1 MSSSK
6 RKRYAMATAIVIRS
20 SGEVSTQDI
29 PTEDGHTLIH
39 EIVGGWFDCVRGEEI
54 VGYVHDEGL
63 LIGLPVNAVASML
76 FQRPLVG
83 DCVVI
88 GSLNESGEYDGE
100 NHDVPV
106 AFTSGRF
113 FDFAKEI
120 AESEVIQAMLA
131 KTISEM
137 DFSPTV
143 TPMTDE
149 QMNTWLNGEGE

>member
-1 MSSSK
+1 
-6 RKRYAMATAIVIRS
+6 MATAIIIKS
-20 SGEVSTQDI
+20 TGEVFTQDI
-29 PTEDGHTLIH
+29 PSENGHTLIH

-88 GSLNESGEYDGE
+88 GSLNERGEYDGE
-100 NHDVPV
+100 NHDVP
-106 AFTSGRF
+106 ATYTSGRF

-120 AESEVIQAMLA
+120 AEMEVIKEMLTKEIA
-131 KTISEM
+131 EM
-137 DFSPTV
+137 DFRPTI
-143 TPMTDE
+143 TEMTDE
-149 QMNTWLNGEGE
+149 QMNTWLGGE

>member
-1 MSSSK
+1 
-6 RKRYAMATAIVIRS
+6 MATAVVIRS
-20 SGEVSTQDI
+20 SGEVFTQDI

-88 GSLNESGEYDGE
+88 GSLNEKGEYDGE

-106 AFTSGRF
+106 AYTSGRF

-120 AESEVIQAMLA
+120 AEMEVIKEMLA

-137 DFSPTV
+137 DFSPTI
-143 TPMTDE
+143 TSLNEDE
-149 QMNTWLNGEGE
+149 FGSWLEGGK

>member
-1 MSSSK
+1 
-6 RKRYAMATAIVIRS
+6 MATAVVIRS
-20 SGEVSTQDI
+20 SGEVFTQDI

-88 GSLNESGEYDGE
+88 GSLNEKGEYDGE

-120 AESEVIQAMLA
+120 AEMEVIKEMLA
-131 KTISEM
+131 KAISEM
-137 DFSPTV
+137 DFSPTI
-143 TPMTDE
+143 TSLNDDE
-149 QMNTWLNGEGE
+149 FSAWLEGGE

>member
-1 MSSSK
+1 MSSANE
-6 RKRYAMATAIVIRS
+6 RGTAMATALVITA
-20 SGEVSTQDI
+20 GGDLYQTDI

-88 GSLNESGEYDGE
+88 GSLNEQGEYDGE
-100 NHDVPV
+100 NHDVPK
-106 AFTSGRF
+106 AYTSGRF
-113 FDFAKEI
+113 YDFASEI
-120 AESEVIQAMLA
+120 VNNEVIQAMLT
-131 KTISEM
+131 KTIAEM
-137 DFSPTV
+137 DFSPTIV
-143 TPMTDE
+143 PMDDE
-149 QMNTWLNGEGE
+149 QINAWLNGEG

>member
-1 MSSSK
+1 
-6 RKRYAMATAIVIRS
+6 MATAVVIRS
-20 SGEVSTQDI
+20 SGEVFTQDI

-88 GSLNESGEYDGE
+88 GTLNEKGEYDGE

-120 AESEVIQAMLA
+120 AEMEVIKEMLA
-131 KTISEM
+131 KAISEM
-137 DFSPTV
+137 DFSPTI
-143 TPMTDE
+143 TSLSDDE
-149 QMNTWLNGEGE
+149 FSAWLEGGE

>member
-1 MSSSK
+1 
-6 RKRYAMATAIVIRS
+6 MATAVIIRS

-63 LIGLPVNAVASML
+63 LIGLPVNVVASML

-88 GSLNESGEYDGE
+88 GSLNEKGEYDGE
-100 NHDVPV
+100 NHDVPS
-106 AFTSGRF
+106 AYTSGRF

-120 AESEVIQAMLA
+120 AESEVIKEMLA

-137 DFSPTV
+137 DFAPTV
-143 TPMTDE
+143 TSLNE
-149 QMNTWLNGEGE
+149 EEFNAWLEGGK

>member
-1 MSSSK
+1 
-6 RKRYAMATAIVIRS
+6 MATAVVIRS
-20 SGEVSTQDI
+20 SGEVFTQDI

-88 GSLNESGEYDGE
+88 GSLNEKGEYDGE

-120 AESEVIQAMLA
+120 AEMEVIKEMLA
-131 KTISEM
+131 KAISEM
-137 DFSPTV
+137 DFSPTI
-143 TPMTDE
+143 TSLSDDE
-149 QMNTWLNGEGE
+149 FSAWLEGGE

>member
-1 MSSSK
+1 
-6 RKRYAMATAIVIRS
+6 MATAVVIRS
-20 SGEVSTQDI
+20 SGEVFTQDI

-88 GSLNESGEYDGE
+88 GSLNEKGEYDGE

-106 AFTSGRF
+106 AYTSGRF

-120 AESEVIQAMLA
+120 AEMEVIKEMLA

-137 DFSPTV
+137 DFSPTI
-143 TPMTDE
+143 TSLNEDE
-149 QMNTWLNGEGE
+149 FGSWLEGGE

>member
-1 MSSSK
+1 
-6 RKRYAMATAIVIRS
+6 MATAVVIRS
-20 SGEVSTQDI
+20 SGEVFTQDI

-88 GSLNESGEYDGE
+88 GSLNEKGEYDGE
-100 NHDVPV
+100 NHDVPM
-106 AFTSGRF
+106 AYTSGRF

-120 AESEVIQAMLA
+120 AEMEVIKEMLA

-137 DFSPTV
+137 DFSPTI
-143 TPMTDE
+143 TSLNEDE
-149 QMNTWLNGEGE
+149 FGSWLEGGE

>member
-1 MSSSK
+1 
-6 RKRYAMATAIVIRS
+6 MATAVVIRS
-20 SGEVSTQDI
+20 SGEVFTQDI

-63 LIGLPVNAVASML
+63 LIGLPLNAVASML

-88 GSLNESGEYDGE
+88 GSLNEKGEYDGE
-100 NHDVPV
+100 NHDVPK

-120 AESEVIQAMLA
+120 AESEVIQAMLTQA
-131 KTISEM
+131 ISEM
-137 DFSPTV
+137 DFSPTIV
-143 TPMTDE
+143 PMDDE
-149 QMNTWLNGEGE
+149 QINAWLNGEGE